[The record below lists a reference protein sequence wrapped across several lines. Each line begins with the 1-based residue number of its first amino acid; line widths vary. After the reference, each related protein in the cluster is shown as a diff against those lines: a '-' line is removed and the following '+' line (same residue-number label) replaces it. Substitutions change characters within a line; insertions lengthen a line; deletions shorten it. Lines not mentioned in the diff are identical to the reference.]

1 MKKITLKQMELIE
14 GGSTRGNVEC
24 GLAIVGM
31 GIAYVGLVTATGGLG
46 LALGAIGWSI
56 APVATALSCLK

>member
-31 GIAYVGLVTATGGLG
+31 GIAYVSLVTPTGGLG